1 MSDEDS
7 RHPGISTHGQQMLA
21 LLREHPSAPVYRN
34 QSGHRLLPEE
44 VERAR
49 RLEEEAVR
57 ATIDWQP
64 NAPPSWVKP
73 FVEQCLATSP
83 FYRRYGA
90 MPRSFTE
97 LPTMTREDLA
107 RDMPYLVPD
116 DIDIERLIN
125 FRTSGT
131 SGHPLLMASHPL
143 VAAQYLG
150 YHKRALRRFGVT
162 LKYGRGQVGVIL
174 LGLQSICFTYV
185 SITPTMDDS
194 GLAKINLHPNDW
206 RSLDDRAR
214 YLEAMNPE
222 VLAGDPISFAA
233 LLDIDPQLRPAALLS
248 TSMTLMPA
256 LHDRLKARFGC
267 PVLDIYSMNEAGPIA
282 VLDATV
288 GGHVLLQ
295 QRMYVEILDDADQPV
310 APGQRGEVT
319 LTGGFNFCLPLVR
332 YRTGDH
338 ASLERRGED
347 LVLVGLEGRPPV
359 KYRRHDGRWLNN
371 IEITHA
377 LRPMPLVQFS
387 VHQDASGHIGVDYVA
402 SSVAPGD
409 IERALR
415 TLFGEETSL
424 QVRQVDG
431 FDRKII
437 QYTSALPGA
446 QA

>member
-1 MSDEDS
+1 MDEDS
-7 RHPGISTHGQQMLA
+7 RHPHISEHGQRMLE
-21 LLREHPSAPVYRN
+21 LLREHPNAPIYRN
-34 QSGHRLLPEE
+34 HSGHRLLPEE
-44 VERAR
+44 VAQAR
-49 RLEEEAVR
+49 QLEDAAVR
-57 ATIDWQP
+57 ADIDWQP
-64 NAPPSWVKP
+64 NVPPPWAKP
-73 FVEQCLATSP
+73 FAEQCLATSP

-97 LPTMTREDLA
+97 LPTLTREDLA
-107 RDMPYLVPD
+107 REMPYFVPD
-116 DIDIERLIN
+116 EVDIQRLIN

-131 SGHPLLMASHPL
+131 SGHPLLLASHPL

-150 YHKRALRRFGVT
+150 YHKRALRRFGVE
-162 LKYGRGQVGVIL
+162 LQYARGQVGVIL
-174 LGLQSICFTYV
+174 LGVQSICFTYV

-206 RSLDDRAR
+206 RSPDDRAK
-214 YLEAMNPE
+214 YLESMQPE

-233 LLDIDPQLRPAALLS
+233 LLDIDPQIRPAALLS

-256 LHDRLKARFGC
+256 LHDRLKTRFGC

-282 VLDATV
+282 VLDPSA

-295 QRMYVEILDDADQPV
+295 QRMYVEILDDQDQPV

-319 LTGGFNFCLPLVR
+319 LTGGFNFCLPLLR

-338 ASLERRGED
+338 AALERRGND

-371 IEITHA
+371 IEVTHA
-377 LRPMPLVQFS
+377 LRPLPLVQFS
-387 VHQDASGHIGVDYVA
+387 VHQDASENITVDFVG
-402 SSVAPGD
+402 SSVAVA
-409 IERALR
+409 EVEHALQ
-415 TLFGEETSL
+415 TVFGSGTSL
-424 QVRQVDG
+424 QVRRVDA
-431 FDRKII
+431 FERKII